1 MKKSILAGSF
11 ISLGCFSYLTIFNK
25 TNNLPLASLSFY
37 IGLFLILLTQTN
49 LFTGKILTLKTETK
63 LEYISQLMQ
72 IWIGNLIGSIIS
84 TILLFQI
91 FQPNV
96 PQIIQ
101 HELSLNPIQM
111 VISAIVCNLLVCSAV
126 YSYNKYNNHIM
137 SAFCI
142 FLFVILG
149 CEHIVANFTYYI
161 LGILEGINV
170 NIIQLIMSM
179 VFVTLGNILGGLL
192 IRDIV

>member
-1 MKKSILAGSF
+1 MKKSIIAGSF
-11 ISLGCFSYLTIFNK
+11 ISLGAFAYLTILNK

-63 LEYISQLMQ
+63 LEYITQLTQ

-84 TILLFQI
+84 TIILFQI

-96 PQIIQ
+96 SQIIQ
-101 HELSLNPIQM
+101 HKLGLNPVQM
-111 VISAIVCNLLVCSAV
+111 IISGIVCNLLVCSAV
-126 YSYNKYNNHIM
+126 HSYNKYNNHIM

-149 CEHIVANFTYYI
+149 CEHIVANFSYYT
-161 LGILEGINV
+161 LGFLEGINA
-170 NIIQLIMSM
+170 QLIISL
-179 VFVTLGNILGGLL
+179 VFVTIGNIIGGL
-192 IRDIV
+192 IVRDII